1 MARAVSTTS
10 SIETWPKWRYGERPL
25 AWPSAGERGSERSS
39 AYPRSRFFRNPRK
52 RARAAGVP
60 PGIPSTGGTVASRG
74 KASTKAATSFV
85 FHASK
90 GAFTRFVAT
99 SGIRGFAAARCGQAS
114 AKALWMRGR
123 RCAAADT
130 AGPRSDSGT
139 TEFESTAKT
148 GTSTFRARASA
159 WGGTMKQ
166 GKSSVTTRHARSESL
181 RRRPRPWPFSVSTK
195 GQ

>member
-1 MARAVSTTS
+1 M
-10 SIETWPKWRYGERPL
+10 G
-25 AWPSAGERGSERSS
+25 
-39 AYPRSRFFRNPRK
+39 
-52 RARAAGVP
+52 
-60 PGIPSTGGTVASRG
+60 SRG
-74 KASTKAATSFV
+74 RASTKAATSFAFQV
-85 FHASK
+85 SK
-90 GAFTRFVAT
+90 GAFTRFVAA
-99 SGIRGFAAARCGQAS
+99 SGTRGFAAARCGQAS

-148 GTSTFRARASA
+148 GTATFRARASA

-166 GKSSVTTRHARSESL
+166 GKSSVTTRHARSESR